1 MVGQL
6 ALEQSEHHETDE
18 HEDESESAEGGGMDS
33 RHDWAALYRAY
44 HPLVHHH
51 CRRFLATSVAADD
64 ATHATLTNTPGVHRC
79 TSRDCTLSCAQSL
92 GADSGWRPEGYA
104 VGDGISPYREGGA

>member
-1 MVGQL
+1 MPT
-6 ALEQSEHHETDE
+6 AY
-18 HEDESESAEGGGMDS
+18 
-33 RHDWAALYRAY
+33 YRATLTGSGASTTDAIR
-44 HPLVHHH
+44 PCFTLTSGTVRREWSKDGTVLV
-51 CRRFLATSVAADD
+51 LVAADD